1 MRNLLY
7 GVDSPVSRPPPSRA
21 VIDGPEQKTTATK
34 EELLHYLDQMLTIRR
49 FEIVNDSE
57 YKMRNIRGFCH
68 LYDGQEAIAVGV
80 QDALENLDSWITTY
94 RCHATAFV
102 RGSPVHEIFGELFG
116 LDNGVVGG
124 RGGSM
129 HMYNKEAN
137 FYGGA
142 AIVGAQVPVG
152 AGFAFA
158 NQYEWKLAGRKGPM
172 QVSVSMCGDGSANQ
186 GQAHE
191 AANMAALWKLPHIFV
206 IENNQYGMGTS
217 TARSS
222 YLTDYYKQG
231 NMIPG
236 IQCDGFDVLA
246 TRECMRFAK
255 DYCGAGNGPLFVEF
269 KTYRYHGHSMSDP
282 GITYRDRDE
291 VNAVR
296 KVSVLLFT
304 VTFHA
309 NLAHN
314 LTRSP

>member
-1 MRNLLY
+1 M
-7 GVDSPVSRPPPSRA
+7 
-21 VIDGPEQKTTATK
+21 IDGPEQKTTATK

-158 NQYEWKLAGRKGPM
+158 NQYEWKLAGSKGPM

-291 VNAVR
+291 VQGVR
-296 KVSVLLFT
+296 KARCV
-304 VTFHA
+304 
-309 NLAHN
+309 
-314 LTRSP
+314 